1 MNYFPSPS
9 PSPITTNK
17 KATSSTSCFLKY
29 IISLFFFFFFFFW
42 LRCLFKIQHVKDLF
56 YQACLFLGSIS
67 AIILI
72 IAHTFILNP
81 VRSVLVVLTRIPSYL
96 LIEYHRG
103 LLTEPHA
110 PEEEDQQPVSS
121 ESDNIPSAL
130 SSGTDN
136 NIRTTIIQR
145 NPAGLR
151 TRIDET
157 QSPRQQEYLEFLNY
171 QRLVRRQQ
179 QRQQDQERA
188 PLRTTTIAT
197 NTTTASY
204 KPSMASSYVPHQSVV
219 VPDSYWNTIVDEMDV
234 GFQDLNAI
242 IMNYLVVEGYDKAA
256 QAFASESKTSLEQAG
271 LGGPDEELLD
281 LPPPPADPAVVSSLE
296 SSVAAELMDT
306 TPAIF
311 KSARDRMEIKS
322 LIYWGEIERAIER
335 INDIDPYFLD
345 TYKDL
350 HFELLRLE
358 LVELIRA
365 CNFPA
370 TLAAGNST
378 TAEVRPGDIE
388 PALEFATNH
397 LARRAMAAGKPEF
410 LAELERTMALL
421 CFPPQER
428 LPAEL
433 AYLLDPNLR
442 QRVADEVNTLLL
454 EKQGIPGESK
464 LANLMRLWAWSEKMM
479 EQANIEVP
487 IFDEL
492 DDAK

>member
-1 MNYFPSPS
+1 
-9 PSPITTNK
+9 
-17 KATSSTSCFLKY
+17 
-29 IISLFFFFFFFFW
+29 
-42 LRCLFKIQHVKDLF
+42 
-56 YQACLFLGSIS
+56 
-67 AIILI
+67 
-72 IAHTFILNP
+72 
-81 VRSVLVVLTRIPSYL
+81 
-96 LIEYHRG
+96 
-103 LLTEPHA
+103 
-110 PEEEDQQPVSS
+110 
-121 ESDNIPSAL
+121 
-130 SSGTDN
+130 
-136 NIRTTIIQR
+136 
-145 NPAGLR
+145 
-151 TRIDET
+151 
-157 QSPRQQEYLEFLNY
+157 
-171 QRLVRRQQ
+171 
-179 QRQQDQERA
+179 
-188 PLRTTTIAT
+188 
-197 NTTTASY
+197 
-204 KPSMASSYVPHQSVV
+204 MASSYVPHQSVV

-234 GFQDLNAI
+234 GFQDFNAI

-256 QAFASESKTSLEQAG
+256 QAFSRESKTSLDQAG
-271 LGGPDEELLD
+271 LGEPDEDMLD
-281 LPPPPADPAVVSSLE
+281 VPADPAAASSLDPAG
-296 SSVAAELMDT
+296 STSVEAALMDT

-365 CNFPA
+365 CNFPT
-370 TLAAGNST
+370 TLAAGNSA
-378 TAEVRPGDIE
+378 TADVQPGDIE

-433 AYLLDPNLR
+433 AYLLDPGLR
-442 QRVADEVNTLLL
+442 KRVADEVNTLLL
-454 EKQGIPGESK
+454 EKQGIPGEPK

-487 IFDEL
+487 IFEEL
-492 DDAK
+492 DGGTK